1 MPCWKTS
8 TSRPY
13 AAPTESRLRTTAVP
27 AMTTE
32 RKTTVSRM
40 KVRPS
45 TSRKTYGAG
54 SETES
59 R

>member
-1 MPCWKTS
+1 VLEHEHEQAVG
-8 TSRPY
+8 R
-13 AAPTESRLRTTAVP
+13 ADGEQVEDTAVP

-32 RKTTVSRM
+32 RKTTVRST

-45 TSRKTYGAG
+45 TSTKTYGVG